1 MNIREDIVRLTM
13 NNIKYPAFVMDPD
26 GLLLSSNKEAK
37 ELIPAAE
44 DGNFFP
50 HHFDSHISA
59 LVSEMLIECS
69 QTNKSVVR
77 ETDIEL
83 AGGRS
88 GRYEI
93 SFSPV
98 TVDKENFI
106 IVCTICHAEKISGNA
121 EKVKIHVSNK
131 EIGEVLG
138 DQNIL
143 KIINDIKSTF
153 PFTFLGKN
161 KIQAEINR
169 LNEALWLK
177 DKDGRYILVNQKF
190 ADLLG
195 LRTAQI
201 NGKFERDFIP
211 NHLVDFYESM
221 LNYVK
226 TTSNVIIKEGVP
238 FPQNTGSGNS
248 RVIEFPLCDLD
259 NNVIAILGLTQQK
272 GIEEA
277 AFSEDS
283 KLLADAFMSMNIP
296 MLAAD
301 QDGYVR
307 YKSEKFCEIFGIK
320 EQPAGQILQ
329 RYLPEKLYHQM
340 ELFIADTMQRE
351 KKIAWRI
358 ESQENV
364 YEIELVKIGSTGNKI
379 SGFLVVAEESRTS
392 DDKNNLTNGRGK
404 MYEILLQTSPEPMFI
419 YDIDNLR
426 FLEVN
431 PAALSTY
438 GYTKNEFLQMDLT
451 DLYAPEDIQT
461 LLDTGNSRNKEGVFT
476 GPWRHRK
483 RDGSSMLVEISKMTF
498 DFQGRKAHFNII
510 RDVTEKNEIIRDLE
524 LYKSVYSSTNEM
536 LFVTDHDG
544 FITNVNEAAA
554 EFFKFRK
561 EELID
566 RPFITLLTDE
576 SRSTVSNEV
585 YHSKMQTPGSF
596 KVAFKSA
603 DGNNTD
609 STLTINPVK
618 DFTGQIDLYSI
629 IARTERPA
637 EQPAA
642 VKESTA
648 VDKKSAG
655 GTLDPAFLSSMFHE
669 ILTPMN
675 VILGFIQELTES
687 IEQPTEEQQEAAD
700 IISQN
705 RQLLLQTMDS
715 VLEYSHIEQNRVEV
729 IPSKVMFTDIVDEL
743 QKNTKKLAD
752 SSGIEFGYGK
762 ISSSLSMQTDKNRLE
777 SILTMFISIAMRITK
792 EKKIILSAYQYDDSN
807 FIIALKD
814 ERGKISE
821 HLLKNLNDIFMLN
834 ESEIKRDFGASK
846 LTIRLVRSLL
856 RLLGGRTE
864 TVVKGEQP
872 AEFGLLFPLV
882 YTKPLEAAVPA
893 EIKKVAE
900 AEKTAAVKPQT
911 EIPVQTE
918 TGSAALTSEAED
930 ETAEIPMDPDLERA
944 LMMEEPPKFYEEETA
959 EEETEEEEI
968 PVPVQKVQPKAPEA
982 RPVQPG
988 RGKKFR
994 STAEWVT
1001 QETGEVQEL
1010 IPQPKP
1016 APEMKPLTKIDL
1028 SKYRCLYVEDQVDSQ
1043 ILFKVQMKE
1052 LKKIDFA
1059 VSFEAAL
1066 PLLQQNNYDF
1076 IVMDINLQGEYNGLD
1091 ALRIIRKLPAYERSH
1106 IIAVTAY
1113 VLAGDKEKFIAAGFD
1128 GFISKPILR
1137 EKLIETLEKILI
1149 N

>member
-13 NNIKYPAFVMDPD
+13 NNIRYPAFVMNPD
-26 GLLLSSNKEAK
+26 GLLISSNKEAK
-37 ELIPAAE
+37 ELIQAAE

-50 HHFDSHISA
+50 HHFDSHTSA
-59 LVSEMLIECS
+59 LVSEMLIECT
-69 QTNKSVVR
+69 QTNKSVAR

-83 AGGRS
+83 TGGRS

-98 TVDKENFI
+98 TVDKDNFI
-106 IVCTICHAEKISGNA
+106 IVCTICHADKVSGTA
-121 EKVKIHVSNK
+121 DKVKILVSNK

-138 DQNIL
+138 DPEIL

-190 ADLLG
+190 ADILG

-201 NGKFERDFIP
+201 NGKYEREFIP
-211 NHLVDFYESM
+211 NHLVDFYQSL

-226 TTSNVIIKEGVP
+226 STSNVIIKEGIP
-238 FPQNTGSGNS
+238 FPQSTGSGNTQ
-248 RVIEFPLCDLD
+248 VIEIPLCDLD
-259 NNVIAILGLTQQK
+259 NNVIAILGITQQK
-272 GIEEA
+272 GIGES

-283 KLLADAFMSMNIP
+283 KLLADAFMSMNLP
-296 MLAAD
+296 LLVSD
-301 QDGYVR
+301 QDGFVR
-307 YKSEKFCEIFGIK
+307 YKSEKFCQILGIK
-320 EQPAGQILQ
+320 EQAAGQSIQ

-340 ELFIADTMQRE
+340 ELFISDTMQRE
-351 KKIAWRI
+351 KRIPWRI
-358 ESQENV
+358 ENKENV
-364 YEIELVKIGSTGNKI
+364 YEIELIKIGSTGNKI
-379 SGFLVVAEESRTS
+379 SGFLVVVEESRTS

-483 RDGSSMLVEISKMTF
+483 RDGSSMLVEISKMAF
-498 DFQGRKAHFNII
+498 DFQGRKAHFNIV
-510 RDVTEKNEIIRDLE
+510 RDVTEKNELISDLE

-536 LFVTDHDG
+536 LFVTDRDG
-544 FITNVNEAAA
+544 FITKVNEAVTD
-554 EFFKFRK
+554 FFKFRK
-561 EELID
+561 EDLTD
-566 RPFITLLTDE
+566 RPFITLLSDE
-576 SRSTVSNEV
+576 SRAAVNNEV
-585 YHSKMQTPGSF
+585 FHSKMQSSGSF
-596 KVAFKSA
+596 KVSFKSS
-603 DGNNTD
+603 DGNNID
-609 STLTINPVK
+609 SNLAINPVK
-618 DFTGQIDLYSI
+618 DFTGQINLYSI
-629 IARTERPA
+629 IARIEKTA
-637 EQPAA
+637 EQTASV
-642 VKESTA
+642 VKESA
-648 VDKKSAG
+648 VTEKKSSG

-687 IEQPTEEQQEAAD
+687 IEKPTEEQQEATD

-729 IPSKVMFTDIVDEL
+729 IPTKIMFTDIVDEL
-743 QKNTKKLAD
+743 QKNTKKLAE
-752 SSGIEFGYGK
+752 SSGLEFGYGK

-792 EKKIILSAYQYDDSN
+792 EKKIILSAYQYDNAN

-821 HLLKNLNDIFMLN
+821 HLLKNLNDIFTLS
-834 ESEIKRDFGASK
+834 EAEIKRDFGASK

-864 TVVKGEQP
+864 TVVRGEQP

-882 YTKPLEAAVPA
+882 YTKPM
-893 EIKKVAE
+893 E
-900 AEKTAAVKPQT
+900 AETAAETKKITETENAYEAVKPQPVTPEPLTAGANNIVEIEEET
-911 EIPVQTE
+911 E
-918 TGSAALTSEAED
+918 
-930 ETAEIPMDPDLERA
+930 EIGIDPDLERA
-944 LMMEEPPKFYEEETA
+944 LMTEEPPKIFEEEEPG
-959 EEETEEEEI
+959 EEEIEEEEI
-968 PVPVQKVQPKAPEA
+968 PVPVQKAQPKTPEA
-982 RPVQPG
+982 KPAQPG
-988 RGKKFR
+988 RGKKLR
-994 STAEWVT
+994 STAEWVS
-1001 QETGEVQEL
+1001 QESDEL
-1010 IPQPKP
+1010 KEYVPLVKP
-1016 APEMKPLTKIDL
+1016 VPEMKPMTKIDL
-1028 SKYRCLYVEDQVDSQ
+1028 SRYRCLYVEDQVDSQ

-1076 IVMDINLQGEYNGLD
+1076 IVMDINLQGEYNGL
-1091 ALRIIRKLPAYERSH
+1091 
-1106 IIAVTAY
+1106 
-1113 VLAGDKEKFIAAGFD
+1113 
-1128 GFISKPILR
+1128 
-1137 EKLIETLEKILI
+1137 
-1149 N
+1149 